1 MALDP
6 IQFITLVRG
15 LVDAD
20 PKQRDLH
27 ADEVTDIYKDF
38 DSEQYRCI
46 ALMLAELSL
55 LETDWRARQTQL
67 YALSELDEWGDVPPR
82 AIELV
87 RLIDVGTLYG
97 SEIEYVEWLT
107 RDRD

>member
-1 MALDP
+1 MSLDP
-6 IQFITLVRG
+6 IQFITLVRD

-20 PKQRDLH
+20 PRHRRLH
-27 ADEVTDIYKDF
+27 ADEVTDVYRDF

-46 ALMLAELSL
+46 AFMLAELSL
-55 LETDWRARQTQL
+55 LETDWRAREAQL
-67 YALSELDEWGDVPPR
+67 HALSELDEWDGVPPR

-97 SEIEYVEWLT
+97 SEVEYVEGLT
-107 RDRD
+107 EDRD